1 MMSIERQ
8 TTEDRVAVLPGDPT
22 VDFPFTLPYGY
33 RPEKGILEP
42 DGKRAELVRRIFKDA
57 AEGHSVEDIAE
68 NLNGDSNDPVLLPE
82 GDETW
87 APTFVEGVLR
97 DRAYLGEW
105 SGIGSV
111 RPIVDLGTFEDAQET
126 LDPQLAV
133 AGHSDAAASSHHASS
148 RV

>member
-1 MMSIERQ
+1 MVSVERQ

-42 DGKRAELVRRIFKDA
+42 DGKRAELVRRIFKEA
-57 AEGHSVEDIAE
+57 AEGQSTQNIAE
-68 NLNGDSNDPVLLPE
+68 RLNSDSNDPVLLPE
-82 GDETW
+82 GEKTW
-87 APTFVEGVLR
+87 TSAFVETVLR

-111 RPIVDLGTFEDAQET
+111 RQIVDLGIFEDAQRN
-126 LDPQLAV
+126 LDRELAI
-133 AGHSDAAASSHHASS
+133 AGP
-148 RV
+148 

>member
-1 MMSIERQ
+1 MAGRRRLQMVSVERQ

-42 DGKRAELVRRIFKDA
+42 DGKRAELVRRIFKEA
-57 AEGHSVEDIAE
+57 AEGQSTQNIAE
-68 NLNGDSNDPVLLPE
+68 RLNSDSNDPVLLPE
-82 GDETW
+82 GEKTW
-87 APTFVEGVLR
+87 TSAFVETVLR

-111 RPIVDLGTFEDAQET
+111 RQIVDLGIFEDAQRN
-126 LDPQLAV
+126 LDRELAI
-133 AGHSDAAASSHHASS
+133 AGP
-148 RV
+148 